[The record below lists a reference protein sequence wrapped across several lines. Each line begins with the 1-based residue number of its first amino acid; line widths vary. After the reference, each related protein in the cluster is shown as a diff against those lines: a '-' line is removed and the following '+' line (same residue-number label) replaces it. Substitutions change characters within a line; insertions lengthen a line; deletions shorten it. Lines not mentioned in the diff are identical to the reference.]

1 MTTLL
6 RGRILTFH
14 GDPAE
19 TEDNHRY
26 IEDGA
31 ILVENGIIVEIGDY
45 SELADSALPVIDHR
59 PHLIMPGL
67 IDPHIHFPQVQVIAS
82 WGKQLLD
89 WLNGYVFPEET
100 RFADPVHA
108 ARMAEIFLDLLIAH
122 GTTTACAFASVHPG
136 SVDALFAAS
145 EARGMRMIAGK
156 VMMDRNAPDGLRDT
170 PERGYDETKALI
182 ARWHGKARL
191 QYAITP
197 RFAITS
203 TAEQMKAAG
212 ALASEHPDLHIQTH
226 LSENLAE
233 VEYTLSLYPSARDYL
248 DVYEAHGLLGP
259 RSLMG
264 HAIHLRP
271 REIARMA
278 ETGTRAVFCPTSNL
292 FLGSGLFDAEGLRNA
307 GVVSGVAT
315 DVGGGTHYSQLQ
327 TLNEAYK
334 VLQLRGQALHPLSAF
349 HWATRGNA
357 LALGLADRIGS
368 LSVGAEADLVVLDSR
383 GTPAM
388 ALRAERIE
396 SLSEELFLLQILG
409 DDRAIAQTYVAGM
422 PMKRVQTPPAAPRSQ
437 TRDFAPRSLLFID
450 EI

>member
-1 MTTLL
+1 M
-6 RGRILTFH
+6 
-14 GDPAE
+14 
-19 TEDNHRY
+19 
-26 IEDGA
+26 
-31 ILVENGIIVEIGDY
+31 
-45 SELADSALPVIDHR
+45 
-59 PHLIMPGL
+59 
-67 IDPHIHFPQVQVIAS
+67 
-82 WGKQLLD
+82 LD
-89 WLNGYVFPEET
+89 WLNGYEFPGET
-100 RFADPVHA
+100 RFADRAHA
-108 ARMAEIFLDLLIAH
+108 ARMAEMFLDLLLAH

-170 PERGYDETKALI
+170 PERSYDETKALI
-182 ARWHGKARL
+182 ARWHGKARI
-191 QYAITP
+191 QYASTP

-203 TAEQMKAAG
+203 TAEQMKAAS

-226 LSENLAE
+226 LSENLSE

-271 REIARMA
+271 REIAHMA

-292 FLGSGLFDAEGLRNA
+292 FLGSGLFDAEGLRKA
-307 GVVSGVAT
+307 GVVSGIAT

-368 LSVGAEADLVVLDSR
+368 LSIGAEADLVVLDSR
-383 GTPAM
+383 ATPAM

-396 SLSEELFLLQILG
+396 NLSEELFLLQILG

-422 PMKRVQTPPAAPRSQ
+422 PMKRAQAPAAASRSQ
-437 TRDFAPRSLLFID
+437 TRDLAPRSLLFID

>member
-1 MTTLL
+1 MKILL

-14 GDPAE
+14 ADPVE
-19 TEDNHRY
+19 TDDNHRY

-31 ILVENGIIVEIGDY
+31 LVVDGGIIVGVGDY
-45 SELADSALPVIDHR
+45 SELADPALPVIDHR
-59 PHLIMPGL
+59 PHLMMPGF

-100 RFADPVHA
+100 RFADPAHA
-108 ARMAEIFLDLLIAH
+108 ARMAEMFLDLLLAH

-136 SVDALFAAS
+136 SVDALFSAS

-170 PERGYDETKALI
+170 PQRSYDETKALI
-182 ARWHGKARL
+182 ARWGGKGRL

-203 TAEQMKAAG
+203 TPEQMEAAR
-212 ALASEHPDLHIQTH
+212 ALASEHLDLHIQTH

-233 VEYTLSLYPSARDYL
+233 IEYTLSLYPKVRDYL
-248 DVYEAHGLLGP
+248 DVYETYGLLGP
-259 RSLMG
+259 KSLMG

-292 FLGSGLFDAEGLRNA
+292 FLGSGLFDAEGLRRA
-307 GVVSGVAT
+307 GVISAVAT
-315 DVGGGTHYSQLQ
+315 DVGAGTHYSQLQ

-334 VLQLRGQALHPLSAF
+334 VLQLRGQALHPLAAF

-357 LALGLADRIGS
+357 RALGLADRIGS
-368 LSVGAEADLVVLDSR
+368 LEISAEADLVVLNSR
-383 GTPAM
+383 ATPAM

-396 SLSEELFLLQILG
+396 SIAEELFLLQILG
-409 DDRAIAQTYVAGM
+409 DDRAVVETYVAGA
-422 PMKRVQTPPAAPRSQ
+422 PMKRKETPAAASSRP
-437 TRDFAPRSLLFID
+437 
-450 EI
+450 

>member
-1 MTTLL
+1 MKTLL

-14 GDPAE
+14 ADPAE
-19 TEDNHRY
+19 TDDNHRY

-31 ILVENGIIVEIGDY
+31 ILVENGIIAGIGAY
-45 SELADSALPVIDHR
+45 SELADPALPEIDHR
-59 PHLIMPGL
+59 PHLIMPGF

-89 WLNGYVFPEET
+89 WLNRYTFPEET
-100 RFADPVHA
+100 RFADPAHA
-108 ARMAEIFLDLLIAH
+108 ARMAEMFLDLLLAH
-122 GTTTACAFASVHPG
+122 GTTTACAFASVHPR

-145 EARGMRMIAGK
+145 EARAMRMIAGK

-170 PERGYDETKALI
+170 PERAYDETKALI
-182 ARWHGKARL
+182 ARWSGKGRL

-203 TAEQMKAAG
+203 TPQQMEAAG
-212 ALASEHPDLHIQTH
+212 VLASEHPDLHIQSH

-233 VEYTLSLYPSARDYL
+233 IDYTLSLYPSARDYL
-248 DVYEAHGLLGP
+248 DVYETYGLLGP
-259 RSLMG
+259 HSLMG

-271 REIARMA
+271 REIARMS
-278 ETGTRAVFCPTSNL
+278 ETGTRAIFCPTSNL
-292 FLGSGLFDAEGLRNA
+292 FLGSGLFDAEGLRKA

-315 DVGGGTHYSQLQ
+315 DVGGGTHYSLLQ
-327 TLNEAYK
+327 TLNEGYK
-334 VLQLRGQALHPLSAF
+334 VLQLRGQALHPLAAF

-368 LSVGAEADLVVLDSR
+368 LTIGAEADLVVLDSR
-383 GTPAM
+383 ATPAM

-409 DDRAIAQTYVAGM
+409 DDRAVAQTYVAGA
-422 PMKRVQTPPAAPRSQ
+422 PMKRTEARVAPLRTQTLDPPPKIPQ
-437 TRDFAPRSLLFID
+437 FVDGV
-450 EI
+450 